1 MQMLQITVIIM
12 FICSQVLSATTN
24 DEKYLSAMQKNIAQ
38 LYEAKTVAEYQ
49 TSVNA
54 FERIAGVET
63 KKWEPLYYA
72 TFGYIMMSDLETS
85 LTKKDEFLDLAMAL
99 NEKAKTLA
107 PAESELLAI
116 EGFIYML
123 RVAIDPATRGPKFAG
138 LSMQSL
144 QKAVAMNNENPRAL
158 ALLAQMQFGTAR
170 FFGSSTEEACNT
182 GAQAIVKFGT
192 FKSDNPLAPA
202 WGRKM
207 AEGLTKN
214 CQ

>member
-1 MQMLQITVIIM
+1 MHTLQITVISI
-12 FICSQVLSATTN
+12 FICSHVLSAKTN
-24 DEKYLSAMQKNIAQ
+24 DEKYLSTMQKNIAQ
-38 LYEAKTVAEYQ
+38 LYEATTVAEYQ

-54 FERIAGVET
+54 FERIAGVES

-72 TFGYIMMSDLETS
+72 AFGYIMMSDLETS
-85 LTKKDEFLDLAMAL
+85 LTKKDEYLDLAMSL

-107 PAESELLAI
+107 PAESELIAL
-116 EGFIYML
+116 EGFIYMM
-123 RVAIDPATRGPKFAG
+123 RVAIDPATRGPQFAG

-144 QKAVAMNNENPRAL
+144 QKAVAINNENPRAL

-170 FFGSSTEEACNT
+170 FFGSSTEEACKT
-182 GAQAIVKFGT
+182 GAQAIVKFDT